1 MAGQSF
7 SKQASKQASK
17 QSEYCALD
25 VLKLIFALSVV
36 AIHIDP
42 MVQFK
47 GTGGGISFIVLLYI

>member
-1 MAGQSF
+1 MVGESF
-7 SKQASKQASK
+7 RKQA
-17 QSEYCALD
+17 SEYCALD

-42 MVQFK
+42 MVQFI

>member
-1 MAGQSF
+1 MQIIDRRDLMAGQSF
-7 SKQASKQASK
+7 SKQASK

-47 GTGGGISFIVLLYI
+47 GTGGGV